1 MQTWLNFL
9 IEKYAR
15 YCGAGVPSVR
25 RDLNGKSLEQRALTN
40 KNEVRRT
47 EMTDEEYMMF
57 PAKLYGFSLADR
69 KWSTSTH
76 AFLVA
81 FSSDHA

>member
-1 MQTWLNFL
+1 M
-9 IEKYAR
+9 
-15 YCGAGVPSVR
+15 PSVSKTL
-25 RDLNGKSLEQRALTN
+25 DGQSLERKALTN

-76 AFLVA
+76 TFLVSL
-81 FSSDHA
+81 SSDHQ

>member
-1 MQTWLNFL
+1 M
-9 IEKYAR
+9 
-15 YCGAGVPSVR
+15 PSVSKTL
-25 RDLNGKSLEQRALTN
+25 DGQSLERKALTN